1 MKNNV
6 FKRILS
12 VILLSVMLL
21 GVVGCSQ
28 DDIFLSVSAN
38 DLMKGIEKDE
48 GITPKDIKDTSFYT
62 DFTAKLFGGCYTD
75 EKNTLISPISVL
87 SALAMTANGADGDTL
102 KEMEKTFG
110 ISVEELNEFILSYTS
125 SLSNG
130 EKYKVSLANSIWFSD
145 DESLTVNERFL
156 KTNANY
162 YGAGLYKVPF
172 NEQTRND
179 INGWIKNKTD
189 GMIDN
194 VIDEIPEYAVMYLV
208 NALCFDGEWEEKYN
222 EYQINGGKFNCLDGE
237 AKKVDFMSCN
247 VSDYL
252 SDDTTTGFVK
262 YYSGRKYA
270 FAALLPNEGVSI
282 SDYVSSLTGEKIST
296 LLTERKK
303 GVEVITKTPKFEAE
317 YSSLLNG
324 TLADMGI
331 KKAFDEELADFSKLG
346 RSENGNIYI
355 NRVIHKTYISVDE
368 SGTKA
373 GAATVVEME
382 TEGAIMPADMYFVTL
397 DRPFVYML
405 IDCENDL
412 PLFIGTLT
420 NI

>member
-1 MKNNV
+1 M
-6 FKRILS
+6 
-12 VILLSVMLL
+12 
-21 GVVGCSQ
+21 
-28 DDIFLSVSAN
+28 
-38 DLMKGIEKDE
+38 
-48 GITPKDIKDTSFYT
+48 
-62 DFTAKLFGGCYTD
+62 
-75 EKNTLISPISVL
+75 
-87 SALAMTANGADGDTL
+87 
-102 KEMEKTFG
+102 
-110 ISVEELNEFILSYTS
+110 
-125 SLSNG
+125 
-130 EKYKVSLANSIWFSD
+130 
-145 DESLTVNERFL
+145 

-194 VIDEIPEYAVMYLV
+194 VIDEIPEDAVMYLV

-222 EYQINGGKFNCLDGE
+222 EYQINKGNFNCLNGNT
-237 AKKVDFMSCN
+237 KQVDFMSCD

-252 SDDTTTGFVK
+252 SDDTSAGFVK
-262 YYSGRKYA
+262 YYKGRKYA
-270 FAALLPNEGVSI
+270 FAALLPNEGI
-282 SDYVSSLTGEKIST
+282 ALSDYVASLTGEKIST

-303 GVEVITKTPKFEAE
+303 GVEVKTKTPKFKTE

-331 KKAFDEELADFSKLG
+331 KKAFDGELADFTALG
-346 RSENGNIYI
+346 RSDYGNIFI

-368 SGTKA
+368 SGTRA
-373 GAATVVEME
+373 GAATVFEMA
-382 TEGAIMPADMYFVTL
+382 TASMPVNMHYVTL

>member
-75 EKNTLISPISVL
+75 EKNTLISPLSVI

-102 KEMEKTFG
+102 EEMEKAFG
-110 ISVEELNEFILSYTS
+110 ISVEELNEFMLSYTS
-125 SLSNG
+125 SLKNG
-130 EKYKVSLANSIWFSD
+130 EKYKVSLANSIWFRD
-145 DESLTVNERFL
+145 DESLTVNEHFL

-172 NEQTRND
+172 NEQTRNN

-194 VIDEIPEYAVMYLV
+194 VIDEIPEAAVMYLV

-222 EYQINGGKFNCLDGE
+222 EYQINDGKFNCLDGE
-237 AKKVDFMSCN
+237 AKKVDFMSCD
-247 VSDYL
+247 VSDYI

-262 YYSGRKYA
+262 YYAGRKYA
-270 FAALLPNEGVSI
+270 FAALLPNDGISL

-324 TLADMGI
+324 TLSDMGI
-331 KKAFDEELADFSKLG
+331 KKAFDGDLADFSKLG
-346 RSENGNIYI
+346 RSENGNIFI
-355 NRVIHKTYISVDE
+355 SRVIHKTYISVDE
-368 SGTKA
+368 SGTRA

-382 TEGAIMPADMYFVTL
+382 TDSGMPVNMHYVTL

>member
-102 KEMEKTFG
+102 KEMEKAFG
-110 ISVEELNEFILSYTS
+110 ISVEELNEFILSYMS

-130 EKYKVSLANSIWFSD
+130 EKYKLSLANSIWFKD

-172 NEQTRND
+172 NEKTRND

-194 VIDEIPEYAVMYLV
+194 VIDKIPKDAVMYLL

-222 EYQINGGKFNCLDGE
+222 EYQINEGKFNCLDGE
-237 AKKVDFMSCN
+237 VKKVDFMSCN

-262 YYSGRKYA
+262 YYAGRKYA

-373 GAATVVEME
+373 GAATVVEMLE
-382 TEGAIMPADMYFVTL
+382 DSGCPSDMYFVTL

>member
-1 MKNNV
+1 MKNNI

-102 KEMEKTFG
+102 KEMEKAFG
-110 ISVEELNEFILSYTS
+110 ISVEELNEFILSYMS

-130 EKYKVSLANSIWFSD
+130 EKYKLSLANSIWFRD

-172 NEQTRND
+172 NEKTRND

-194 VIDEIPEYAVMYLV
+194 VIDEIPEAAVMYLV

-222 EYQINGGKFNCLDGE
+222 EYQINEGKFNCLDGNIKE
-237 AKKVDFMSCN
+237 VDFMSCD

-262 YYSGRKYA
+262 YYAGRKYA
-270 FAALLPNEGVSI
+270 FAALLPNEGISL
-282 SDYVSSLTGEKIST
+282 SDYISSLTGDKIST
-296 LLTERKK
+296 LLTERKR

-317 YSSLLNG
+317 YSSLLNEA
-324 TLADMGI
+324 LSDMGI
-331 KKAFDEELADFSKLG
+331 KTAFDGDLADFSKLG
-346 RSENGNIYI
+346 RSENGNICI

-382 TEGAIMPADMYFVTL
+382 NEGAIMPADMYFVTL

>member
-1 MKNNV
+1 MKINLL
-6 FKRILS
+6 KRIVS
-12 VILLSVMLL
+12 VILISVMIL
-21 GVVGCSQ
+21 GVIGCSKN
-28 DDIFLSVSAN
+28 DIFLSASAS
-38 DLMKGIEKDE
+38 DLMEGIEKDE
-48 GITPKDIKDTSFYT
+48 GITPKNIADTTFYT
-62 DFTAKLFGGCYTD
+62 DFTATLFKGCYTD
-75 EKNTLISPISVL
+75 EKNTLLSPISVL
-87 SALAMTANGADGDTL
+87 SALAMTANGANGDTL

-110 ISVEELNEFILSYTS
+110 ISQNDLNEFILSYMS

-130 EKYKVSLANSIWFSD
+130 EKYKLSLANSIWFRD
-145 DESLTVNERFL
+145 DESLTVNELFL

-172 NEQTRND
+172 NENTKKD

-194 VIDEIPEYAVMYLV
+194 VIDKIPEDAVMYLV
-208 NALCFDGEWEEKYN
+208 NALCFDAEWEEKYN
-222 EYQINGGKFNCLDGE
+222 EYQINEGNFNCLNGNT
-237 AKKVDFMSCN
+237 KTVDFMSCN

-252 SDDTTTGFVK
+252 SDDTTTGFIK

-270 FAALLPNEGVSI
+270 FAALLPNENI
-282 SDYVSSLTGEKIST
+282 TLSDYVSSLTGDKISK
-296 LLTERKK
+296 LLNERKK
-303 GVEVITKTPKFEAE
+303 GVEVITKTPKFETE

-331 KKAFDEELADFSKLG
+331 KKAFDGELADFSRLG
-346 RSENGNIYI
+346 RSENGNIFI

-373 GAATVVEME
+373 GAATVVEMN

-405 IDCENDL
+405 IDCENNL
-412 PLFIGTLT
+412 PLFIGTLVDV
-420 NI
+420 